1 LNWFCLIGAMA
12 EFGRRPDYA
21 AFVET
26 NVMNS
31 NKVIAVY
38 RP

>member
-1 LNWFCLIGAMA
+1 MA
-12 EFGRRPDYA
+12 ELKRSPDYA
-21 AFVET
+21 SFVET
-26 NVMNS
+26 NIMNS